1 MRAFLA
7 AAVVAALVTDAS
19 RAEPQA
25 AVGFDLQRIEIPGAV
40 LSGLARDGDDLLLT
54 DLASGQILR
63 ASPESWDFA
72 AVGPV
77 LPHGA
82 DVIGDPT
89 GPYRLAMIDGRT
101 VVAQGW
107 TPVDA
112 EATPFDHALLAIGD
126 DGAVEI
132 ICDDFWNP
140 FAFLADGDGFVVVD
154 AARNS
159 LERVGPG
166 CTRQALASFA
176 RLAGSNAGMR
186 ALSPTEFRSET
197 YEVDAVPTA
206 VVRDGDR
213 FLVSLFGGFPFL
225 AGAGVIA
232 EVPLSGGEP
241 VPVVHGLDAPVD
253 LAFTADRELLVL
265 EHGLFDQSAGFL
277 PDSGRLVAIDPTGAR
292 TVLLEG
298 LTRPATL
305 LVWDSATLMVTELG
319 GALLVLTRADSPA
332 P

>member
-7 AAVVAALVTDAS
+7 AAIVAALVTGAS

-25 AVGFDLQRIEIPGAV
+25 AFGFDLQRIEIPGAV
-40 LSGLARDGDDLLLT
+40 LSGLSREGDDLLLT
-54 DLASGQILR
+54 DLASGRILR
-63 ASPESWDFA
+63 GNSQSMTFTAT
-72 AVGPV
+72 GPL

-89 GPYRLAMIDGRT
+89 GPYRLAKIDGRI

-107 TPVDA
+107 TPTGH
-112 EATPFDHALLAIGD
+112 EATSFDHALLAIGT
-126 DGAVEI
+126 DGNVEI

-166 CTRQALASFA
+166 CARRTLASFA
-176 RLAGSNAGMR
+176 RLTGSETGMR
-186 ALSPTEFRSET
+186 TLSPTEFAGEP
-197 YEVDAVPTA
+197 YEVDAVPTGVA
-206 VVRDGDR
+206 RDGDR

-241 VPVVHGLDAPVD
+241 VPAVTGLDAPVD
-253 LAFTADRELLVL
+253 LALSADGELLVL

-277 PDSGRLVAIDPTGAR
+277 PGSGRLVAIDPSGAR
-292 TVLLEG
+292 RLLLDG
-298 LTRPATL
+298 LTRPASL
-305 LVWDSATLMVTELG
+305 LVWDAATLMVTELG
-319 GALLVLTRADSPA
+319 GTILILTRAPER
-332 P
+332 